1 MTLNKLLVSAL
12 FVAMSGSGLGAVE
25 SRGPE
30 LLAPPDGAAMTL
42 EAAHK
47 APVTFSWRA
56 PNGAA
61 TYRLRIATTSDF
73 KRPSVDRTTG
83 RTSETVHGLESGR
96 YFWVVTALDAA
107 GRDVFASPTGAFSL
121 QYQ

>member
-1 MTLNKLLVSAL
+1 MTLNKLLASVLLLA
-12 FVAMSGSGLGAVE
+12 VSGSGLGAVE

-42 EAAHK
+42 EATHK
-47 APVTFSWRA
+47 APVTFSWKA
-56 PNGAA
+56 PAGAA
-61 TYRLRIATTSDF
+61 TYRIRIGTTSDF

-83 RTSETVHGLESGR
+83 RESETVHGLESGH

-107 GRDVFASPTGAFSL
+107 GRDVFSSATGAFSL